1 MSRLVA
7 MVLLAV
13 VPTVVLAGGLAL
25 SGVPAR
31 AQDTGGPQHGIAM
44 HGEPLYGPDFTH
56 FAYANPEAP
65 TGGTLIRQPPPW
77 QARAFDSLNPF
88 IVQGRT
94 APGVRDYH
102 FATLMA
108 RAWDEPFS
116 LYGYVADTIE
126 TPADRSWVEFQL
138 NPAAQFHDGTPVT
151 VDDVIFSMETLR
163 EHGLPS
169 FRRNYGFIETVE
181 RVGDLGV
188 RFTLTDEAEYE
199 TPMVLALMPILSQAW
214 YTENDVSRPSL
225 EVPLGSGPYRI
236 AGLEAGR
243 QITYERVDD
252 WWAADLPAFRGMY
265 NFDVLRF
272 DIYLDAD
279 VAFEAFKVGE
289 YTWRREQNA
298 DNWAAQY
305 TFPAVTDGRV
315 TLQEIPHSRPSGMRA
330 FVFNTRR
337 PAFEDRR
344 VRQALLAAFD
354 FEWVN
359 SILLRDQYRRIDS
372 MFANSDLA
380 AENLPSPGELA
391 LLEPFRD
398 QLPPELF
405 TEPPALPVSDGSG
418 RNRNNLRTAT
428 ALLREAGY
436 TVEEGVLVDAAGA
449 PFTFEIMLNNAGDER
464 LGLAYTDMLRRLGIV
479 ATVRVVDSAQ
489 YRERLATYDY
499 DMILNNWLV
508 TLSPG
513 TEQHFYWSSQSAD
526 TEGTRNYAGVRNPAV
541 DALAIAIGNARS
553 REDLRAAVR
562 AFDRVLLW
570 GAYGVPLYYSDVDR
584 IAFWGELRWVEDYVP
599 IYGTVL
605 EAWWMAP

>member
-7 MVLLAV
+7 VMVLAAGLV
-13 VPTVVLAGGLAL
+13 VP
-25 SGVPAR
+25 GVAA
-31 AQDTGGPQHGIAM
+31 AQETGGPRHGIAM

-56 FAYANPEAP
+56 FAYADPQAP
-65 TGGTLIRQPPPW
+65 KGGTLVRLPPPW

-94 APGVRDYH
+94 APAVRDYH

-116 LYGYVADTIE
+116 LYGYVAETIE
-126 TPADRSWVEFQL
+126 TPPERDWVEFQL
-138 NPAAQFHDGTPVT
+138 NPAARFHDGTPIT

-163 EHGLPS
+163 EYGLPS
-169 FRRNYGFIETVE
+169 FRRNYGFIHTVQ
-181 RVGDLGV
+181 RVGDRGV
-188 RFTLTDEAEYE
+188 RFLLTDEAEYE
-199 TPMVLALMPILSQAW
+199 TPLVLALMPILSQTW
-214 YTENDVSRPSL
+214 YTENDITRPSL

-236 AGLEAGR
+236 ADMEAGR
-243 QITYERVDD
+243 QITYERVED
-252 WWAADLPAFRGMY
+252 WWAADLPAFRGLH
-265 NFDVLRF
+265 NFDVLQF
-272 DIYLDAD
+272 DVYLDAD

-289 YTWRREQNA
+289 YTWRREQDA
-298 DNWAAQY
+298 DNWASQY
-305 TFPAVTDGRV
+305 TFPAATDGRV
-315 TLQEIPHSRPSGMRA
+315 TMLEVPHDRPSGMRG

-337 PAFEDRR
+337 AVFEDRR

-359 SILLRDQYRRIDS
+359 GTLLQDQYQRIDS

-380 AENLPSPGELA
+380 AEGLPSEGELA

-405 TEPPALPVSDGSG
+405 TTPLSLPASDGSG
-418 RNRNNLRTAT
+418 RNRTNLRTAA
-428 ALLREAGY
+428 ALLEAAGY
-436 TVEEGVLVDAAGA
+436 RVEDGVLVDAAGT
-449 PFTFEIMLNNAGDER
+449 PFTFEIMLRSAGDER
-464 LGLAYTDMLRRLGIV
+464 IALAFTDMLRRLGIV

-499 DMILNNWLV
+499 DMILNHWLV

-513 TEQHFYWSSQSAD
+513 TEQHFYWSSQSAE
-526 TEGTRNYAGVRNPAV
+526 TEGTRNYAGVRDPVV

-570 GAYGVPLYYSDVDR
+570 GAYSVPLYYSEVDR
-584 IAFWGELRWVEDYVP
+584 IAFWGALRRVEDYVP
-599 IYGTVL
+599 TYGTVV
-605 EAWWMAP
+605 EAWWSAP